1 MIGLLY
7 NLGQMFCSAIGL
19 LSNLGQISHSMIG
32 LLSNLGQLSVQG
44 TFMKLPPL

>member
-1 MIGLLY
+1 MIGLLS

-44 TFMKLPPL
+44 TFMKLHPL